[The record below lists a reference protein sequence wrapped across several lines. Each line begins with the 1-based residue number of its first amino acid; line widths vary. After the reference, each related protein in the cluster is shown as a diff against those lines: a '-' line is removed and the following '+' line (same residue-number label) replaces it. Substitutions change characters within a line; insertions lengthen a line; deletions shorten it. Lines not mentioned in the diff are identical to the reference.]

1 MSFQEVLNP
10 DFDPDLVRGKVVL
23 IGKTAVSAADFH
35 QTPYGRMQGI
45 KIHGHAVSQI
55 ISAVEDD
62 RALLSGLPWGCDSL
76 LICVFG
82 LTGGAIGLTVSR
94 LVNRIIV
101 TGAVGMTV
109 YGVTWLLFF
118 LGIWLPLL
126 PMLLSLSAS
135 SLLVSLCFTGGREL
149 KVK

>member
-1 MSFQEVLNP
+1 M
-10 DFDPDLVRGKVVL
+10 
-23 IGKTAVSAADFH
+23 
-35 QTPYGRMQGI
+35 
-45 KIHGHAVSQI
+45 
-55 ISAVEDD
+55 
-62 RALLSGLPWGCDSL
+62 
-76 LICVFG
+76 
-82 LTGGAIGLTVSR
+82 TGGAIGLTVSR

-135 SLLVSLCFTGGREL
+135 SLLAYNWCRVSRGDVPWNVSTQPTFYH
-149 KVK
+149 